1 MGLQQVF
8 CKYAYCFQVSVFKW
22 IPECKNRWVSYSSL
36 GLFFLLLFFPVQFQ
50 YDKFYLIN
58 GWSQSSIGW
67 NTESPP
73 PMKELEKVPKETFSN
88 NHVCQGS
95 SAQMTCLVFSPCAVK
110 EPGSRGHDMH
120 RAVGLPG
127 SAV

>member
-67 NTESPP
+67 NTEP
-73 PMKELEKVPKETFSN
+73 PMEELEKAPKE
-88 NHVCQGS
+88 
-95 SAQMTCLVFSPCAVK
+95 LK
-110 EPGSRGHDMH
+110 
-120 RAVGLPG
+120 G
-127 SAV
+127 SATL